1 MNDCPTQPMHFE
13 TDCALALEAAFDGG
27 GMLTSDGGLP
37 FLARMDSELGVS
49 EALAACI
56 PEWRTGAVRH
66 SLVDLVRQ
74 RVLQIAC
81 GYEDQNDATLLRSDP
96 LSSSLPAG
104 GCPRVVGRRP
114 GEPAHAFEAGENAPG
129 ERACYQDGRGAHRT
143 LYWSPRKGWQPSFA
157 GASGLRLHRRPGAR
171 RSGGGSLPHG
181 YFGQHQYHPLLV
193 FDGENGQIVV
203 APVLRAGNA
212 HVGAAASLAVLKRL
226 VERIRARW
234 PEASI
239 EVRADAG
246 FALLPQIYEYC
257 EAEGV
262 LYSIGL
268 IPNARLEEMARPLVE
283 AASLGAVA
291 KMAHG
296 ESPKVRLI
304 SEATY
309 QAGSWSKERRVL
321 YKVEVL
327 EKGMNTRFVVSN
339 RPEESARTLYDDCY
353 IQRGERERIG

>member
-1 MNDCPTQPMHFE
+1 M
-13 TDCALALEAAFDGG
+13 
-27 GMLTSDGGLP
+27 
-37 FLARMDSELGVS
+37 
-49 EALAACI
+49 
-56 PEWRTGAVRH
+56 
-66 SLVDLVRQ
+66 
-74 RVLQIAC
+74 
-81 GYEDQNDATLLRSDP
+81 
-96 LSSSLPAG
+96 
-104 GCPRVVGRRP
+104 
-114 GEPAHAFEAGENAPG
+114 
-129 ERACYQDGRGAHRT
+129 
-143 LYWSPRKGWQPSFA
+143 
-157 GASGLRLHRRPGAR
+157 
-171 RSGGGSLPHG
+171 
-181 YFGQHQYHPLLV
+181 
-193 FDGENGQIVV
+193 
-203 APVLRAGNA
+203 
-212 HVGAAASLAVLKRL
+212 LKRL

-268 IPNARLEEMARPLVE
+268 IPNAPLEEMARPLVE

-309 QAGSWSKERRVL
+309 QAGSCSKERRVL

-327 EKGMNTRFVVSN
+327 EKGMRTR
-339 RPEESARTLYDDCY
+339 AWL
-353 IQRGERERIG
+353 